1 MPSPTSE
8 KKVVVLYGDLRLA
21 AKKAVLKEKYKVT
34 CLAES
39 LTIPGYKLLKNDEG
53 TVIAVAGAATDTIV
67 ADVVRFGPKGM
78 AYLTELES
86 LEDTLFTDQNITV
99 NGETMAVTFPLGVA
113 SASYTQ
119 SIPSGDYL
127 IDGGDED
134 DDDEDDAEEIDSD
147 EDDDSDEEAVEVE
160 DVDTADIHEVIE
172 EVLEAMEDEEDSDFR
187 KLHDVLDV
195 DLFTGITQTITHR
208 VAAAL
213 ETKFII
219 KKSVD

>member
-1 MPSPTSE
+1 
-8 KKVVVLYGDLRLA
+8 
-21 AKKAVLKEKYKVT
+21 
-34 CLAES
+34 
-39 LTIPGYKLLKNDEG
+39 
-53 TVIAVAGAATDTIV
+53 
-67 ADVVRFGPKGM
+67 
-78 AYLTELES
+78 
-86 LEDTLFTDQNITV
+86 
-99 NGETMAVTFPLGVA
+99 MAVTFPLGVA

-127 IDGGDED
+127 IDGG
-134 DDDEDDAEEIDSD
+134 DDEDDAEEIDSD

>member
-99 NGETMAVTFPLGVA
+99 NGET
-113 SASYTQ
+113 
-119 SIPSGDYL
+119 
-127 IDGGDED
+127 
-134 DDDEDDAEEIDSD
+134 
-147 EDDDSDEEAVEVE
+147 
-160 DVDTADIHEVIE
+160 
-172 EVLEAMEDEEDSDFR
+172 
-187 KLHDVLDV
+187 
-195 DLFTGITQTITHR
+195 
-208 VAAAL
+208 
-213 ETKFII
+213 
-219 KKSVD
+219 

>member
-134 DDDEDDAEEIDSD
+134 DDDGEPGDAGY